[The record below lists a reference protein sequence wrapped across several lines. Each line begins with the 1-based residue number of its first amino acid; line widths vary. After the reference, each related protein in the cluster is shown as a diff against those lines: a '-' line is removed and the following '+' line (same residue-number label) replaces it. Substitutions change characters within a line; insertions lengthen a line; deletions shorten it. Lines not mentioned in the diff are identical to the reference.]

1 MVLGYFMSFHSNIE
15 LSGARGVAASFV
27 KDTRDQSNSKLIV
40 IDWLWYLS
48 CKIWK
53 YINVCKVGVA

>member
-15 LSGARGVAASFV
+15 LLDARGVAASFV

-40 IDWLWYLS
+40 IDWLWYPS